1 MKRIRKLALALALG
15 LGLAHVS
22 QAAVTDQLVVT
33 ITPNA
38 YYSVAIDTA
47 NVVLD
52 LGTVALTASTQTV
65 RPSTVTIL
73 STFATT
79 DLRLQ
84 GAITSAGTPWT
95 FDANTATQ
103 ELDALAAWAT
113 FTSVAHSSAPA
124 QTSGYFSGTQ
134 PGVDDSDV
142 ISTTNRYVGTQ
153 GGVLNQFETDSGDF
167 GFKDM
172 DALAPSPDP
181 LAISHLW
188 LRFRLPLTTTS
199 ANAQSITIT
208 LTAVAP
214 N

>member
-1 MKRIRKLALALALG
+1 MRNEIYGLSLFKRLNDFLVQKIKKETNMKRLKKIALALALG

-95 FDANTATQ
+95 FDRS
-103 ELDALAAWAT
+103 EE
-113 FTSVAHSSAPA
+113 
-124 QTSGYFSGTQ
+124 
-134 PGVDDSDV
+134 
-142 ISTTNRYVGTQ
+142 RRVGK
-153 GGVLNQFETDSGDF
+153 EC
-167 GFKDM
+167 
-172 DALAPSPDP
+172 A
-181 LAISHLW
+181 
-188 LRFRLPLTTTS
+188 
-199 ANAQSITIT
+199 
-208 LTAVAP
+208 
-214 N
+214 